1 VEAEQSQAV
10 PPFLCLFRAEQF
22 KNKTISKLFYPI
34 FAAKLKNM
42 YTITFEFEQ
51 KGKEPVT
58 LENVAADQS
67 LLEVALT
74 NDIELHH
81 NCGGVCACSTC
92 HLYVQQ
98 GEEFLEELSDKE
110 EDFIDRAIN
119 PKLNSRLG
127 CQCVLHPGGG
137 SVKVK
142 LPDQTQ
148 FLGE

>member
-1 VEAEQSQAV
+1 
-10 PPFLCLFRAEQF
+10 
-22 KNKTISKLFYPI
+22 
-34 FAAKLKNM
+34 M
-42 YTITFEFEQ
+42 YTIKIKFEE

-58 LENVAADQS
+58 LNNIEAGQS
-67 LLEVALT
+67 LLEVVLT

-81 NCGGVCACSTC
+81 NCGGVCACTTC
-92 HLYVQQ
+92 HLYVDK
-98 GEEFLEELSDKE
+98 GMEFIEELSDKE

-127 CQCVLHPGGG
+127 CQSLLLDGDGEIEVT
-137 SVKVK
+137 